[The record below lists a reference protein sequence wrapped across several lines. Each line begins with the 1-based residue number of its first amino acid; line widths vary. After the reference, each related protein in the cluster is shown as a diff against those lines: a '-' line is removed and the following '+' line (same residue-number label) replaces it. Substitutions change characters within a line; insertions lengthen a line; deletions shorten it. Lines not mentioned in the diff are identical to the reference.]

1 MGLSGPKNRTKISRD
16 PNNTNWSRDTEG
28 FGQKILKSQGWTPG
42 QFLGAENAPHASH
55 YSAANASHIR
65 VLLKDDNL
73 GLGASRRK
81 DNAETFGLSVFQG
94 LLGRLNGKSDAELER
109 EQKVQRDR
117 DLALYQGQRWGLKNF
132 VSGGLLVGDKI
143 EKVSMK
149 VAVKESQSISTQKP
163 PNSPDAE
170 GAKTEGVVIAG
181 ARMPKKRSA
190 PGDSELDVE
199 AEARTLKRKKGKS
212 DLRSEI
218 DLSDPIHTQKEAE
231 KPRKRKRR
239 EADQMQT
246 SAEHAS
252 TESAKP
258 PKKNKRKG
266 SDEGLEAVIEG
277 VESAFPGTS
286 TTSTSASTSSDEK
299 ADKRRR
305 KLEKRALKGERRL
318 KKEKRREDR
327 ADKASRDTTTEPT
340 PAEGTI
346 LEISDIANSVS
357 QRPPAPPMPAA
368 TVGFAGGRHAVRQ
381 RYIQQKR
388 MASMNPQALKE
399 IFMIKT

>member
-143 EKVSMK
+143 EVSMK

-163 PNSPDAE
+163 DAE

-181 ARMPKKRSA
+181 ARMSKKRSA
-190 PGDSELDVE
+190 PEDSELDVE

-218 DLSDPIHTQKEAE
+218 DLSDPIHTQEEAE

-246 SAEHAS
+246 SADDAS
-252 TESAKP
+252 AESAKP

-318 KKEKRREDR
+318 KKEKRRKDR
-327 ADKASRDTTTEPT
+327 ADKASRDTTIELTS
-340 PAEGTI
+340 AEGTI
-346 LEISDIANSVS
+346 LEISDTANSVS
-357 QRPPAPPMPAA
+357 QQPLAPPMPAA
-368 TVGFAGGRHAVRQ
+368 TVSFAGGRHAVRQ